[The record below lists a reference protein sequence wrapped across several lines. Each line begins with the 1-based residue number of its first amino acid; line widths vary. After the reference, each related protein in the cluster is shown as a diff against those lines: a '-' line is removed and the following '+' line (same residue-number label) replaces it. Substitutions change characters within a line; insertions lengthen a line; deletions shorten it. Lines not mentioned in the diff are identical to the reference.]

1 MAPVAGVGLWLDRN
15 MEGVVSEFS
24 VTKDVCIQS
33 VVTMVDDWFGI
44 QQSSYVTTKGF
55 SSIGIH

>member
-1 MAPVAGVGLWLDRN
+1 MAGVGLWLDRN
-15 MEGVVSEFS
+15 MEVVVSEFS

>member
-1 MAPVAGVGLWLDRN
+1 MAGVGLWLDRN
-15 MEGVVSEFS
+15 MEVVVSEFS

-55 SSIGIH
+55 SSISIH

>member
-15 MEGVVSEFS
+15 MEVVVSEFS

-55 SSIGIH
+55 SSISIH

>member
-15 MEGVVSEFS
+15 MEVVVSEFS